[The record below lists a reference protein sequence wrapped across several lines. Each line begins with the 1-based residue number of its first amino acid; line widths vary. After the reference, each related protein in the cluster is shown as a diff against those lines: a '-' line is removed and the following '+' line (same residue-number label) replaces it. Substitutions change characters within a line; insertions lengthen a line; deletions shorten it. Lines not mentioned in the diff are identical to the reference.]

1 MQSQEL
7 VYPLYL
13 DVSMMTS
20 FLAALEDGIAF
31 SAGVKQT
38 QERKKDAGAEGEGG
52 AKIPS
57 LSLFSQLLSFDLR
70 GKISENTSTGDSEEL
85 NLVKKHTET
94 SLFIRLRNT
103 LHQNGGIKY
112 IGAEEDLNELVH
124 GELVEVTG
132 QIFRSPLSDI
142 IEAIFRLMDMT
153 GVELLDKDTSA
164 TSSKQ
169 RNRSRSS
176 NQGSQGSQQQAQQNI
191 TDIAVMKMLKGIR
204 DDLNRARV
212 IDVILQ
218 PTDMTDIT
226 IVAALSL
233 EVMPDYLLDWLLTGR
248 FTLLGKV
255 IQVLQDQGEEISLYQ
270 RTTFN
275 YLDSSSLE
283 QSFEQL
289 RQTSG
294 MKFAEYSSTIKAP
307 AIQILPMA
315 IFV

>member
-112 IGAEEDLNELVH
+112 ISAEEDLNELVH

-142 IEAIFRLMDMT
+142 IEVIFRVMDIA
-153 GVELLDKDTSA
+153 GVKLPDEDTSVV
-164 TSSKQ
+164 SSRQGKRSHSKNQSGQ
-169 RNRSRSS
+169 R
-176 NQGSQGSQQQAQQNI
+176 SQQQAQQNMA
-191 TDIAVMKMLKGIR
+191 DIAGMKMLKGIR

-218 PTDMTDIT
+218 PTDLPNIT
-226 IVAALSL
+226 VVTALSL
-233 EVMPDYLLDWLLTGR
+233 DVLPDHLLDPLLIGR

-255 IQVLQDQGEEISLYQ
+255 AQVLCNEGEEISLYQ

-275 YLDSSSLE
+275 YLESSVVDQMLE
-283 QSFEQL
+283 QMQQNPTMKL
-289 RQTSG
+289 SG
-294 MKFAEYSSTIKAP
+294 HSSTIKAP